1 MIVINAIE
9 VESADLHCIPPAS
22 DGASFH
28 PIVLPTGRF
37 EIWER
42 AHTLKPG
49 TIAGP
54 WFDEYADS
62 LDWLER
68 KFVLLLQR
76 GVIRGAAAVNAV
88 DSLGHIRELREVAA
102 RMAADEADWLN
113 AAT

>member
-1 MIVINAIE
+1 MSVAIK
-9 VESADLHCIPPAS
+9 VSLGDPCSIPPAS
-22 DGASFH
+22 AGSLFH
-28 PIVLPTGRF
+28 PIILPTGRF

-76 GVIRGAAAVNAV
+76 CAIRGSAVANAV